1 MLNAI
6 DLFTNQS
13 TSKLFLLSLP
23 NLHKFLADKDDEII
37 YCERKFSKGEIIEEK
52 ILRIFKN
59 KTNIT
64 FSEFSIKLLNMN
76 VKNESN
82 YNNFCDYV
90 RSKVI
95 LPYYYRVTGYPKKKL
110 I

>member
-1 MLNAI
+1 LNAI

-13 TSKLFLLSLP
+13 TSKLTLLSHP
-23 NLHKFLADKDDEII
+23 NLHKFLANKNDEIV

-64 FSEFSIKLLNMN
+64 FREFYIKLLNMN
-76 VKNESN
+76 IQSKSN

-90 RSKVI
+90 RSKGI
-95 LPYYYRVTGYPKKKL
+95 FPYYYRVTGYPKKNNY
-110 I
+110 

>member
-64 FSEFSIKLLNMN
+64 MHCDDLNYSNTTIK
-76 VKNESN
+76 K
-82 YNNFCDYV
+82 
-90 RSKVI
+90 
-95 LPYYYRVTGYPKKKL
+95 
-110 I
+110 